1 MNLKEL
7 TISNHKNY
15 TFEERVDLLDSS
27 LWGQELKWE
36 EVKYMAK
43 YFDVYNID
51 PDTEILEEGDRSQPY
66 IGLIMKGT
74 VDVVKKNDID
84 GQNKKLTRIGK
95 DKTFGEMSVI
105 DDLPNS
111 ASIITSSQ
119 VMLMVLEKTKFQS
132 LVEDKPYYGNK
143 FLFKLLKLMSARLR
157 QTSGKLIEL

>member
-1 MNLKEL
+1 MNLNEL
-7 TISNHKNY
+7 TISSHKNY
-15 TFEERVDLLDSS
+15 TFEEKVDLLDSS

-51 PDTEILEEGDRSQPY
+51 PNTEILREGDSSQPY

-74 VDVVKKNDID
+74 VDVVKKDIN
-84 GQNKKLTRIGK
+84 GQNKKLTCIGK

-105 DDLPNS
+105 DSLPNS

-119 VMLMVLEKTKFQS
+119 VMLMALEKTNFQA
-132 LVEDKPYYGNK
+132 LIKDKPNYGNK
-143 FLFKLLKLMSARLR
+143 FLFKLLKLMSARIR
-157 QTSGKLIEL
+157 QTSGKLIDL

>member
-43 YFDVYNID
+43 YFDVYNIS
-51 PDTEILEEGDRSQPY
+51 PDTEILREGDSSQPY

-74 VDVVKKNDID
+74 VDVVKKDID
-84 GQNKKLTRIGK
+84 GHDKKLTRIGK
-95 DKTFGEMSVI
+95 DKTFGEMSMI
-105 DDLPNS
+105 DELPNS

-119 VMLMVLEKTKFQS
+119 VMLMALEKNKFQS
-132 LVEDKPYYGNK
+132 LVEDRPCYGNK
-143 FLFKLLKLMSARLR
+143 FLFKLLKLMSARIR
-157 QTSGKLIEL
+157 QTSGKLIDL